1 MERRKTLYFF
11 GAGAS
16 AAESPAALT
25 SPNLLKSGLTRWQGK
40 YGTLEHFLED
50 WGFSGC
56 QFLPTIEELLSILDN
71 CLTKG
76 EPLGQRWSISD
87 LTRCREELVT
97 CLYDVIGDTL
107 DSQTNGQHDP
117 SLYQQLLKRLP
128 IENTSLISLNYD
140 LLLDQALKKSGLS
153 PDYCLDFLDVTG
165 NAGQES
171 PSTTPF
177 GRGDIKLFKLH
188 GSLNWGYCPSC
199 FTTVF
204 TRDHKVTRTEVCPTC
219 DGLLSALIVPP
230 TPMKVPPSPF
240 LSALWKKAEWELSQA
255 REIVFIGYSL
265 SDADAN
271 IRYLLFRGFFS
282 YAPKVTV
289 VLKQD
294 PPDDQS
300 PEVGRYHRLFP
311 GGVDLFW
318 GGFEAYLDRP

>member
-16 AAESPAALT
+16 AAESPAAPT
-25 SPNLLKSGLTRWQGK
+25 STNLLRGGLARSQGK
-40 YGTLEHFLED
+40 YRTLEHFLAD
-50 WGFSGC
+50 WGFAGY
-56 QFLPTIEELLSILDN
+56 QFLPSIEELLSILDN

-76 EPLGQRWSISD
+76 EPIGQRWNISD

-107 DSQTNGQHDP
+107 DSQTNGHHDP
-117 SLYQQLLKRLP
+117 GLYMQLLKRLP
-128 IENTSLISLNYD
+128 GEETSLISLNYD
-140 LLLDQALKKSGLS
+140 LLLDNALKKSGLA
-153 PDYCLDFLDVTG
+153 PDYCLDFLDV
-165 NAGQES
+165 AGLS
-171 PSTTPF
+171 GSAMTLGGPPSH
-177 GRGDIKLFKLH
+177 GGIKLFKLH

-204 TRDHKVTRTEVCPTC
+204 TRDQKVSRSEVCPTC

-255 REIVFIGYSL
+255 KEIVFIGYSL

-282 YAPKVTV
+282 YTPKVTV

-294 PPDDQS
+294 PPDYES
-300 PEVGRYHRLFP
+300 PVVGRYHRLFP
-311 GGVDLFW
+311 GGVDFFW
-318 GGFEAYLDRP
+318 GGFEAFANR